1 MNGEK
6 STSKRRGIYE
16 RVPGSGV
23 WWIQYT
29 DAQGRRRREKAG
41 LYSSAE
47 KLLDKRH
54 TETLQGKKLPET
66 LRAKPVTFGEL
77 LDDALEYSKTENGA
91 RTTTEIRIKYD
102 ILRPVFGTRP
112 AEDIEKQ
119 EIRRWLVARAAQ
131 ENWKRATMMRWHA
144 AISLAYSQGMANNRI
159 GEEPGC
165 ANVQEAQGGRGQRA
179 HAVSFRRRRTGDPCE
194 AGKNSTRN
202 VSRHSCSKSPAQ
214 QGCAPGSNSHCGGS
228 EVQWQGRKLHLPKTK
243 NGTARDI
250 DLNAIALGALESP
263 NGGPVTR
270 PGFMET
276 TKPTPLR
283 GIGTGSRRWWK
294 EQCRG
299 LHLALQP
306 AHLCQ

>member
-41 LYSSAE
+41 LCSSAE

-77 LDDALEYSKTENGA
+77 LDDALEYSKSENGA

-119 EIRRWLVARAAQ
+119 EVRRWLVARPR
-131 ENWKRATMMRWHA
+131 K
-144 AISLAYSQGMANNRI
+144 RI
-159 GEEPGC
+159 GS
-165 ANVQEAQGGRGQRA
+165 AQR
-179 HAVSFRRRRTGDPCE
+179 
-194 AGKNSTRN
+194 
-202 VSRHSCSKSPAQ
+202 
-214 QGCAPGSNSHCGGS
+214 
-228 EVQWQGRKLHLPKTK
+228 
-243 NGTARDI
+243 
-250 DLNAIALGALESP
+250 
-263 NGGPVTR
+263 
-270 PGFMET
+270 
-276 TKPTPLR
+276 
-283 GIGTGSRRWWK
+283 
-294 EQCRG
+294 
-299 LHLALQP
+299 
-306 AHLCQ
+306 

>member
-1 MNGEK
+1 MKGEK
-6 STSKRRGIYE
+6 SASKRRGIYE

-77 LDDALEYSKTENGA
+77 LDYALEYSKSENGA

-112 AEDIEKQ
+112 AEDIERK

-131 ENWKRATMMRWHA
+131 ENW
-144 AISLAYSQGMANNRI
+144 
-159 GEEPGC
+159 
-165 ANVQEAQGGRGQRA
+165 
-179 HAVSFRRRRTGDPCE
+179 
-194 AGKNSTRN
+194 
-202 VSRHSCSKSPAQ
+202 
-214 QGCAPGSNSHCGGS
+214 
-228 EVQWQGRKLHLPKTK
+228 
-243 NGTARDI
+243 
-250 DLNAIALGALESP
+250 
-263 NGGPVTR
+263 
-270 PGFMET
+270 
-276 TKPTPLR
+276 
-283 GIGTGSRRWWK
+283 
-294 EQCRG
+294 
-299 LHLALQP
+299 QP
-306 AHLCQ
+306 